1 MAFISGTI
9 GVLDGNTL
17 WVADKAP
24 AKISISM
31 SAGRTSIAISFYRK
45 IATKIDPK
53 YKDYW
58 LKNSL
63 GSGRYD
69 VSGLSTSYYDR
80 SSKAK
85 FSQTFDNVSTALK
98 TLEAYSIQTID
109 GSIEIESPEIQGKKY
124 TFYDRIKS
132 RASIAS
138 VVQNGKKLL
147 SALGTTI
154 KSTLN
159 DAVKKRQQR
168 EKERA
173 ELHTYLTSFRK
184 YRYLNAQELV
194 RKRSFIAKE
203 LEEANR
209 LLKQNPNA
217 TAIKFVDPIRFRGSA
232 WQESSMTTT
241 SVKSYADTLKKD
253 LQDIELSISK
263 ALKGVTEQE
272 TQSKSSDYALS
283 IMEDIARNFGFIVVS

>member
-24 AKISISM
+24 AKISIFM
-31 SAGRTSIAISFYRK
+31 SASRISIVIGFYRK

-63 GSGRYD
+63 GNNRYN

-80 SSKAK
+80 SSKSK
-85 FSQTFDNVSTALK
+85 FSQTFDNISTALK
-98 TLEAYSIQTID
+98 TLEAYAIQNIS
-109 GSIEIESPEIQGKKY
+109 GEIEIKSEVQGKKY
-124 TFYDRIKS
+124 TFYKQIKDRS
-132 RASIAS
+132 SI
-138 VVQNGKKLL
+138 VPLIQNGKKLL
-147 SALGTTI
+147 SALNTTI

-168 EKERA
+168 ERQKV
-173 ELHTYLTSFRK
+173 ELSSYLTSFRK
-184 YRYLNAQELV
+184 YKYLNAQELV
-194 RKRSFIAKE
+194 KKRSSIAKE
-203 LEEANR
+203 LEEANK

-217 TAIKFVDPIRFRGSA
+217 TAIKFVDPVRVRGSA

-241 SVKSYADTLKKD
+241 SVKNYAETLKKD

-263 ALKGVTEQE
+263 ALKGVAEQE
-272 TQSKSSDYALS
+272 PPNKSSDYALS
-283 IMEDIARNFGFIVVS
+283 IIKDIAWNFGFIVV